1 MNREQPE
8 KIADVIRFYF
18 EDGQEQLN
26 VVKQKQKQ
34 NIIDNFSIKKAAE
47 KVEKFYINAINV

>member
-1 MNREQPE
+1 MLL
-8 KIADVIRFYF
+8 RFYF
-18 EDGQEQLN
+18 EDGQKQLN